1 MIFIRNTGII
11 QSMNFGR
18 PKKLVFCNNKGGV
31 GKTTLAFYVGVE
43 LSRKGFKVAL
53 IDLDPQCNLTLQTLS
68 HTFYEDNLF
77 SNSVKTIYDVLRTK
91 IAGSGDI
98 DITVKPL
105 HVRDN
110 LFILPGDIQLSL
122 FEDLLLGGYNAA
134 AAGTLRGYSDT
145 SAIDRYLNEIGA
157 SEQFDVFIIDT
168 SPSLGVLNRVIFLGA
183 EYFVTPMT
191 PDSFSVQ
198 GIKNLGVVFESW
210 KKQWKNT
217 AQAVIVAGQTPA
229 NHVLRGDALFMGYI
243 INAFNVY
250 DKRVV
255 RRQSDWLEKIP
266 GEVKNYLSERHSR
279 NGLVEQSWKNPIGSM
294 QDYGQLTAIS
304 MSNHLGIQEF
314 EIGKVPEL
322 NLQGSKELQ
331 AKAAQEIST
340 LSDNIIAILSKY

>member
-1 MIFIRNTGII
+1 MRF
-11 QSMNFGR
+11 SR

-31 GKTTLAFYVGVE
+31 GKTTLAFNVGVE
-43 LSRKGFKVAL
+43 LAKKGLKVAL
-53 IDLDPQCNLTLQTLS
+53 VDLDPQCNLTLQTLG
-68 HTFYEDNLF
+68 HTFYEDTLF
-77 SNSVKTIYDVLRTK
+77 SSGAKTIYDVLQPK
-91 IAGSGDI
+91 IAGNGDI
-98 DITVKPL
+98 NTAVKPI
-105 HVRDN
+105 HVRGG

-122 FEDLLLGGYNAA
+122 FEDLLLTGYNAA
-134 AAGTLRGYSDT
+134 TAGALRGYSDT

-157 SEQFDVFIIDT
+157 SESFDVFIIDT

-183 EYFVTPMT
+183 EYFIVPMT

-198 GIKNLGVVFESW
+198 GIKNLGVIFEAW

-217 AQAVIVAGQTPA
+217 AQAAIVAGQTPA
-229 NHVLRGDALFMGYI
+229 NHVLRGDALFIGYI
-243 INAFNVY
+243 INSFNVY

-266 GEVKNYLSERHSR
+266 TEVKNYLSERHGR
-279 NGLVEQSWKNPIGSM
+279 NGLVEQSWKKPIGSM

-304 MSNHLGIQEF
+304 MNNHFGIQEF

-331 AKAAQEIST
+331 EKAVEEIAT
-340 LSDNIIAILSKY
+340 LSDNIVAVLSKY

>member
-1 MIFIRNTGII
+1 MK
-11 QSMNFGR
+11 FGR

-31 GKTTLAFYVGVE
+31 GKTTLAFNVGVE
-43 LSRKGFKVAL
+43 LSRMGLKVAL
-53 IDLDPQCNLTLQTLS
+53 VDLDPQCNLTLQTLS
-68 HTFYEDNLF
+68 HTFYEENLF
-77 SNSVKTIYDVLRTK
+77 SGGAKTIFDVLRAK

-98 DITVKPL
+98 DTTIKPV

-110 LFILPGDIQLSL
+110 LFILPGDIQLSV
-122 FEDLLLGGYNAA
+122 FEDLLLSGYNAA

-157 SEQFDVFIIDT
+157 SEKIDVFIIDT

-183 EYFVTPMT
+183 EYFVVPMT

-198 GIKNLGVVFESW
+198 GIKNLGTVFEGW

-217 AQAVIVAGQTPA
+217 AQAVVVAGETPA
-229 NHVLRGDALFMGYI
+229 NHVLRGDALFIGYI

-266 GEVKNYLSERHSR
+266 TEVKNYLSERHGR
-279 NGLVEQSWKNPIGSM
+279 NGLVEQSWKTPIGSM

-304 MSNHLGIQEF
+304 MTNHLGIQEF
-314 EIGKVPEL
+314 EIGKVSEL

-331 AKAAQEIST
+331 EKAVEEIST
-340 LSDNIIAILSKY
+340 LSKNIINVLTKY

>member
-1 MIFIRNTGII
+1 MGFPRV
-11 QSMNFGR
+11 
-18 PKKLVFCNNKGGV
+18 KKLVFCNNKGGV
-31 GKTTLAFYVGVE
+31 GKTTLAFHVAVE
-43 LSRKGFKVAL
+43 MSQKGLKVAL
-53 IDLDPQCNLTLQTLS
+53 IDLDPQCNLTLQTLG
-68 HTFYEDNLF
+68 HTFYEENLF
-77 SNSVKTIYDVLRTK
+77 SDSVKTMYNVLQAK

-98 DITVKPL
+98 DTSIKPV

-110 LFILPGDIQLSL
+110 LYILPGDIQISL
-122 FEDLLLGGYNAA
+122 FEDLLLTGYNAA
-134 AAGTLRGYSDT
+134 AAGALRGYSDT

-183 EYFVTPMT
+183 EYFVVPMT

-198 GIKNLGVVFESW
+198 GIKNLGVIFDGW

-217 AQAVIVAGQTPA
+217 AQAAIVAGQTPA
-229 NHVLRGDALFMGYI
+229 NHVLRGDALFIGYI
-243 INAFNVY
+243 INSFNVY

-266 GEVKNYLSERHSR
+266 VEVKGFLSERHGR
-279 NGLVEQSWKNPIGSM
+279 NGLVEKSWKEPIGSM

-304 MSNHLGIQEF
+304 MNNHLGIQEF

-331 AKAAQEIST
+331 IKAEQEIAFLT
-340 LSDNIIAILSKY
+340 ENIISILEKY